1 MKKLLLVL
9 LIGLFAL
16 TLVAGC
22 GQKEA
27 PKTETPAVEEP
38 TVEAAPD
45 SGTVVD
51 SLVDEAA
58 ETVKEAADKAAEEAG
73 H

>member
-9 LIGLFAL
+9 FVGLFAL

-22 GQKEA
+22 GQKEE
-27 PKTETPAVEEP
+27 PKTETAPVEEP
-38 TVEAAPD
+38 TTEAVPD

-58 ETVKEAADKAAEEAG
+58 EAVKDAVEEVVEEAG
-73 H
+73 K

>member
-22 GQKEA
+22 GQKEE
-27 PKTETPAVEEP
+27 PKPETPAVEEP
-38 TVEAAPD
+38 AVEAVPD
-45 SGTVVD
+45 SGTVAD
-51 SLVDEAA
+51 SAIVEEDV
-58 ETVKEAADKAAEEAG
+58 TEEAG
-73 H
+73 N

>member
-1 MKKLLLVL
+1 MRKLLLVL

-22 GQKEA
+22 GQTEE
-27 PKTETPAVEEP
+27 PKTETPVVEEP
-38 TVEAAPD
+38 TVEAVPD

-51 SLVDEAA
+51 SAVVE
-58 ETVKEAADKAAEEAG
+58 EVTEEAG
-73 H
+73 K

>member
-1 MKKLLLVL
+1 MRKLLLVL

-22 GQKEA
+22 GQQEE
-27 PKTETPAVEEP
+27 PKTEPPVEEP
-38 TVEAAPD
+38 TMEAVPD

-51 SLVDEAA
+51 SAATAA
-58 ETVKEAADKAAEEAG
+58 EKVVDTTKKVAKEAGK
-73 H
+73 

>member
-22 GQKEA
+22 GQKEE

-38 TVEAAPD
+38 AVEAVPD
-45 SGTVVD
+45 SGTVAD
-51 SLVDEAA
+51 SAIVEEDV
-58 ETVKEAADKAAEEAG
+58 TEEAG
-73 H
+73 N